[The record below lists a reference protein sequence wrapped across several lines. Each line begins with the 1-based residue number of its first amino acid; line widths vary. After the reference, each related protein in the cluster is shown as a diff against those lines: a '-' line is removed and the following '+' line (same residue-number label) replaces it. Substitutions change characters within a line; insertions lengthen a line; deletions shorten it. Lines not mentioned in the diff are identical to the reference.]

1 MMYTSRVHRFN
12 LKNTSAIKMNFSC
25 KIVNSETG
33 KTDPGFFLISP
44 HSGVILPG
52 CDQTFTIKFSPTEV
66 EEVNDRLLVVSIKNL
81 DPAAEKLIIELNGDT
96 ERPICHFQIAP
107 SKYRQKKPDIE
118 AKWNII

>member
-1 MMYTSRVHRFN
+1 MKASAVSDYAKYEVQTKQVDFLPTMMYTSRVHRFN

-44 HSGVILPG
+44 HSGIILPG
-52 CDQTFTIKFSPTEV
+52 CDETFTVKFSPTEV

-81 DPAAEKLIIELNGDT
+81 DPTAEKLIV
-96 ERPICHFQIAP
+96 
-107 SKYRQKKPDIE
+107 
-118 AKWNII
+118 